1 MKPICLL
8 FVLPLLG
15 TGCRTEQ
22 SAYLEKALS
31 QLERIERVAYRRSS
45 ESYLPGDTI
54 PRRYLRYYVE
64 QRNRADTTLRHS
76 YLSITTPTTRHAS
89 TEDTTEP
96 IARRSRP
103 RQARSGHRRLLDSP
117 SAYRL
122 TDMTFFCRRR
132 PSCATCSPPPIRSA
146 PSSPPAATDTAC
158 AWTSIETA

>member
-64 QRNRADTTLRHS
+64 QRNRAATATS
-76 YLSITTPTTRHAS
+76 PITTPTTRHAS
-89 TEDTTEP
+89 TEDTTE
-96 IARRSRP
+96 R
-103 RQARSGHRRLLDSP
+103 SP
-117 SAYRL
+117 SISTTTGAKWSSTTSR
-122 TDMTFFCRRR
+122 FPER
-132 PSCATCSPPPIRSA
+132 P
-146 PSSPPAATDTAC
+146 TA
-158 AWTSIETA
+158 

>member
-76 YLSITTPTTRHAS
+76 YLSILQRRRTRHAS
-89 TEDTTEP
+89 TEDTTE
-96 IARRSRP
+96 R
-103 RQARSGHRRLLDSP
+103 SP
-117 SAYRL
+117 SISTTTGAKWSSTTSR
-122 TDMTFFCRRR
+122 FPER
-132 PSCATCSPPPIRSA
+132 P
-146 PSSPPAATDTAC
+146 TA
-158 AWTSIETA
+158 